1 MLRGIR
7 GATTIEEDTEYEVL
21 SATEE
26 LLENILKVNP
36 TLNSDD
42 IASILFTVTDD
53 IKSIHPARAARKLGW
68 TTVPLLCS
76 TEIPVPNSLPRCVRT
91 LIHWN
96 TDLKQ
101 SEIAHVYLRK
111 AIILRP
117 DLTNN
122 SLR

>member
-7 GATTIEEDTEYEVL
+7 GAITVEYDIESEVI

-26 LLENILKVNP
+26 LLEKILEVNP
-36 TLNSDD
+36 SLHSDD
-42 IASILFTVTDD
+42 IASILFTVTED
-53 IKSIHPARAARKLGW
+53 IRSVHPAKAARKLGW

-76 TEIPVPNSLPRCVRT
+76 TEIPVSNSLTKCIRA

-96 TDLKQ
+96 TDLRQ
-101 SEIAHVYLRK
+101 NEIKHVYLRE

-117 DLTNN
+117 DLIKTI
-122 SLR
+122 